1 MKKLAK
7 KLLNIFFCCLLG
19 LGVVIFAVG
28 CDESGSTGGG
38 KTPTEKA
45 EISFSVTEKTL
56 TIGDE
61 EYLTPTYKRLNGYD
75 LTYFSSDESIVRVDN
90 MGKISAE
97 RAGSAKVTARY
108 SNGTNKAEA
117 SVQVTSTFG
126 GYIPELKTA
135 GVDEEVAITLGD
147 TYRMLPYINFNGK
160 RFEDVSLTYS
170 VADKSVAEVTK
181 EGEIVAKAKGKTTVS
196 LEAAWR
202 GLDGAN
208 TPTLQKTVR
217 LSIIDNVWFY
227 NGEKT
232 VADEE
237 LFILGEFEG
246 VSYKNDIPCDFTVV
260 ANGENLAPTIII
272 DDETV
277 LEKQG
282 ERLVAKGFGS
292 TLVTVSAENEEGSFS
307 TTFTVSVR
315 RMEKTVENTVPLFE
329 TGDGTYLD
337 LVDGQRKNLLDF
349 IEADKWRGGVDAYQG
364 ERALRIENG
373 KIYGVESSSE
383 SGRGTAEITVG
394 TAEVIYS
401 FRLETIAKG
410 IYTAEDLKALELS
423 DGKILNGYYELLR
436 DIDATGVE
444 INHAAKNGACFSGV
458 FNGAGH
464 TIKNLALLQNSS
476 MFGVLNA
483 TAIVKNFALVNCNA
497 TKAFFLAHDT
507 LNDGLTVTDVYISLS
522 EDTLT
527 PRGIMGRMAANSVLK
542 NVVIEYLGDNAQENR
557 NYSERWT
564 WQGLIGSL
572 WKYESAGNYYAQDKK
587 WENVYVVSPFVV
599 AFRTDEKWTGVD
611 QGAVYGYGANE
622 TTDIYGNSLETSLH
636 ERPNPNLGEHFYTES
651 YCNALFTNLYHYE
664 SYADLSNGENDF
676 SSFSS
681 EYWVVYD
688 NQIFWKTDVERK
700 VSVGIYDGETPVS
713 GEIRLSKVGKT
724 LDVKAFVLGKQAAAE
739 VSVSENGY
747 LVWDSQQ
754 KALKAVALPRAEAV
768 RVEITVKIKVGE
780 AEILKTLT
788 ILLKPT
794 VVEPIQPGG
803 NYNAGDYEDPDA
815 VLVTP
820 IQPGGDY
827 DADDYDAEKMQ

>member
-19 LGVVIFAVG
+19 LGAFIFAVG

-75 LTYFSSDESIVRVDN
+75 LIYFSSDESIVRVDN

-135 GVDEEVAITLGD
+135 GVEEDVAITLGD
-147 TYRMLPYINFNGK
+147 TYRMQAYISFNGK

-181 EGEIVAKAKGKTTVS
+181 EGEIVAKAKGKTTIS

-232 VADEE
+232 VTDEE
-237 LFILGEFEG
+237 LFILDEFEG
-246 VSYKNDIPCDFTVV
+246 VSYKNYIPCDFTVV
-260 ANGENLAPTIII
+260 ANGENLAPTITV

-292 TLVTVSAENEEGSFS
+292 TVVTIYAENEEGSFS
-307 TTFTVSVR
+307 TTFTVTVL
-315 RMEKTVENTVPLFE
+315 RMKKTVENTVPLFE
-329 TGDGTYLD
+329 TVDGTYLD
-337 LVDGQRKNLLDF
+337 LKDGQRKNVLAFLD
-349 IEADKWRGGVDAYQG
+349 ETMAAVDAYQG
-364 ERALRIENG
+364 ERALRIVGG

-436 DIDATGVE
+436 DIDATGVVL
-444 INHAAKNGACFSGV
+444 NHVTTNGACFSGV

-476 MFGVLNA
+476 MFGVLDGSA
-483 TAIVKNFALVNCNA
+483 TVKNVALVNCNA
-497 TKAFFLAHDT
+497 TKAYFLAHDT
-507 LNDGLTVTDVYISLS
+507 LNDGLTITDVYISLS

-542 NVVIEYLGDNAQENR
+542 NVVIEYLGDNARANR

-572 WKYESAGNYYAQDKK
+572 WKYESEGNYYAQDKK
-587 WENVYVVSPFVV
+587 WDSVYVISPFVV
-599 AFRTDEKWTGVD
+599 TFRTDENWADVQD
-611 QGAVYGYGANE
+611 GAVYGYGANE
-622 TTDIYGNSLETSLH
+622 TTDIYGNSLEKSVY

-651 YCNALFTNLYHYE
+651 YCNALFTNLYHYA
-664 SYADLSNGENDF
+664 SYEALSSDNRDL

-681 EYWVVYD
+681 EYWVAYD

-700 VSVGIYDGETPVS
+700 VTVGIYDGETPVS

-724 LDVKAFVLGKQAAAE
+724 LGVKAFVLGKQAAAE

-747 LVWDSQQ
+747 LVWDSEQ
-754 KALKAVALPRAEAV
+754 KVLKAVALPRAEAV
-768 RVEITVKIKVGE
+768 RVEITVKIIIGE

-788 ILLKPT
+788 ILLKAT

-803 NYNAGDYEDPDA
+803 DYNADDYEDPDA
-815 VLVTP
+815 DLVTP

-827 DADDYDAEKMQ
+827 NADDYDAEKMQ